1 MKKVGAEMKK
11 LLVFVIIMTSLI
23 FGVQGFSQMNSKEFE
38 KVIEKVSEEYDKGN
52 RQKAISMLKEDIQK
66 NPTNVVLKAVLG
78 MLYDDMGKKNE
89 SEKELNEAI
98 EMQKKYPFIA
108 DDGKKYDIRLLTGI
122 VYIGME
128 EYEKALKWLSKID
141 NKNLE
146 SGDEINFIMGSLN
159 YKLKNP
165 EEAKKYFLKYY
176 NKDAEGDSENILGM
190 IYHDEGNQKE
200 AMKWYLKAIEKN
212 NLDAKIN
219 LGVLYAELGDNTKSL
234 QLLRKALS
242 EARKI
247 KDTEKIKVIQ
257 ESIREIESNN

>member
-1 MKKVGAEMKK
+1 MKT
-11 LLVFVIIMTSLI
+11 LLVFVVILTSLI

-108 DDGKKYDIRLLTGI
+108 DDGKKY
-122 VYIGME
+122 E
-128 EYEKALKWLSKID
+128 EALKWLSKID
-141 NKNLE
+141 NKNFE
-146 SGDEINFIMGSLN
+146 SIDEINYIMGSLN

-190 IYHDEGNQKE
+190 IYYDEGNQKE
-200 AMKWYLKAIEKN
+200 ALKWYLKAIEKN
-212 NLDAKIN
+212 NLNAKIN
-219 LGVLYAELGDNTKSL
+219 LGVFYAELEDNTKAL
-234 QLLRKALS
+234 EWLKKALG
-242 EARKI
+242 EAKKI
-247 KDTEKIKVIQ
+247 KDAEMIKDIQ

>member
-1 MKKVGAEMKK
+1 MKK
-11 LLVFVIIMTSLI
+11 LLVFIVITANLA

-38 KVIEKVSEEYDKGN
+38 KVMEKVLKEYDEGN
-52 RQKAISMLKEDIQK
+52 KQKAILMLKEDIQK
-66 NPTNVVLKAVLG
+66 NPTNIVLKAILG

-98 EMQKKYPFIA
+98 EMQKKYPFMA
-108 DDGKKYDIRLLTGI
+108 DDVKKYDIRLLIGI
-122 VYIGME
+122 VYMEME

-141 NKNLE
+141 NKNFE
-146 SGDEINFIMGSLN
+146 SIDEINYIMGSLN

-190 IYHDEGNQKE
+190 IYYDEGNQKE
-200 AMKWYLKAIEKN
+200 ALKWYLKAIEKN

>member
-1 MKKVGAEMKK
+1 MKKI
-11 LLVFVIIMTSLI
+11 LVFMVILANLV

-38 KVIEKVSEEYDKGN
+38 KVMAKVAKEYDKGN
-52 RQKAISMLKEDIQK
+52 KQRALSMLKEDIQK

>member
-1 MKKVGAEMKK
+1 MKK
-11 LLVFVIIMTSLI
+11 LLVFVVILTSLI

-38 KVIEKVSEEYDKGN
+38 KVMEKVSEEYDKGN

-78 MLYDDMGKKNE
+78 MLYDDM
-89 SEKELNEAI
+89 
-98 EMQKKYPFIA
+98 
-108 DDGKKYDIRLLTGI
+108 LLTGI

>member
-1 MKKVGAEMKK
+1 MKK
-11 LLVFVIIMTSLI
+11 LLVFVVILTSLI

-122 VYIGME
+122 VYMGME

-146 SGDEINFIMGSLN
+146 SGDDINFIMGYLN
-159 YKLKNP
+159 YRLENT

>member
-1 MKKVGAEMKK
+1 M
-11 LLVFVIIMTSLI
+11 
-23 FGVQGFSQMNSKEFE
+23 
-38 KVIEKVSEEYDKGN
+38 
-52 RQKAISMLKEDIQK
+52 
-66 NPTNVVLKAVLG
+66 
-78 MLYDDMGKKNE
+78 
-89 SEKELNEAI
+89 
-98 EMQKKYPFIA
+98 
-108 DDGKKYDIRLLTGI
+108 
-122 VYIGME
+122 
-128 EYEKALKWLSKID
+128 
-141 NKNLE
+141 
-146 SGDEINFIMGSLN
+146 
-159 YKLKNP
+159 KNP
-165 EEAKKYFLKYY
+165 EEEKKYFLKYY

>member
-1 MKKVGAEMKK
+1 MKK
-11 LLVFVIIMTSLI
+11 LLVFVVILTNLI
-23 FGVQGFSQMNSKEFE
+23 FGIQGFSQTNSKEFE
-38 KVIEKVSEEYDKGN
+38 KVMGKVAKEYDKGN
-52 RQKAISMLKEDIQK
+52 KQKALSMLKEDIQK

-141 NKNLE
+141 NKNFE
-146 SGDEINFIMGSLN
+146 SIDEINYIMGSLN

>member
-1 MKKVGAEMKK
+1 
-11 LLVFVIIMTSLI
+11 
-23 FGVQGFSQMNSKEFE
+23 
-38 KVIEKVSEEYDKGN
+38 
-52 RQKAISMLKEDIQK
+52 
-66 NPTNVVLKAVLG
+66 

-98 EMQKKYPFIA
+98 EMQKKYPFMA
-108 DDGKKYDIRLLTGI
+108 DDVKKYDIRLLIGI
-122 VYIGME
+122 VYMEME

-141 NKNLE
+141 NKNFE
-146 SGDEINFIMGSLN
+146 SIDEINYIMGSLN

>member
-1 MKKVGAEMKK
+1 MKK
-11 LLVFVIIMTSLI
+11 LLVFIVITANLA

-38 KVIEKVSEEYDKGN
+38 KVMEKVLKEYDEGN
-52 RQKAISMLKEDIQK
+52 KQKAILMLKEDIQK

-122 VYIGME
+122 VYMGME

-141 NKNLE
+141 NKNFE

-242 EARKI
+242 EAKKI